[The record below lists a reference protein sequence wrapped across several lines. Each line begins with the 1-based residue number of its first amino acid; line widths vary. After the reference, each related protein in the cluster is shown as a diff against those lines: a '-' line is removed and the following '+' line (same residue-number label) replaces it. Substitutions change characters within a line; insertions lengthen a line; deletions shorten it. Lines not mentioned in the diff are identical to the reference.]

1 MSFYTHFITN
11 LFQNQAAG
19 KKKLHFPLES
29 RKYVCYNIKAN
40 LYLFVCAKFLY
51 VKGHMMQDKFI
62 SLLYPTEKSRS
73 EHADGIGLPNISDD
87 VCLELGLEEIFDLKC
102 GRLADFFTSDEEVI
116 RYRQQTLADMVEIP
130 EIGETLG
137 AVTPILEDIN
147 ELRRL
152 DIETNSSGESY
163 LYSITE
169 IELYVSCIDTLSKG
183 LSPIRD
189 RIKSEAFSA
198 LADFAIELAESEYYT
213 ELNKKLEALAARVH
227 EVKSITV
234 GVNLDNQL
242 RPSSAGVI
250 SINSEQFKSGKVLDK
265 ILRLSF
271 KNDAFTCIAELSPFG
286 KGQSENRQEAL
297 VGAFNSAIEEV
308 FRSSVRGWRGV
319 VGEYVLDSTDFL
331 LRLLPEIEFVTRSA
345 ILINKLSSHPGC
357 TVTVPVICEK
367 EDRAFR
373 AIEIYNP
380 RVALAIDDEIVTN
393 DFIFDEKAH
402 IYVLTGPNRGGKS
415 VITVAVGATQALF
428 QLGLPVPAKSAEIS
442 VVDGIFTHFPEGA
455 DDTIDKGRLG
465 EECARLKEIF
475 DAVTPDSMILLDE
488 SLSSTGAYEASYIA
502 SEILSGFAVLGCR
515 GIFSTH
521 LHELAAS
528 VPEINARSASLGGIQ
543 IDTLVA
549 GIEEGR
555 RSFKIYRAKP
565 DGKSYARDIAD
576 KYGLSF
582 DSLMERVG
590 RADK

>member
-1 MSFYTHFITN
+1 M
-11 LFQNQAAG
+11 L
-19 KKKLHFPLES
+19 
-29 RKYVCYNIKAN
+29 
-40 LYLFVCAKFLY
+40 
-51 VKGHMMQDKFI
+51 DKFI
-62 SLLYPTEKSRS
+62 SLLYPTEQSRS
-73 EHADGIGLPNISDD
+73 AHADGIGLPDISDD
-87 VCLELGLEEIFDLKC
+87 VCIELGLEEIFDLKC
-102 GRLADFFTSDEEVI
+102 GRLADFFTTDEDVI
-116 RYRQQTLADMVEIP
+116 RYRQQTLEDMVEIP
-130 EIGETLG
+130 EIGATL
-137 AVTPILEDIN
+137 AEVTPILEDIN

-169 IELYVSCIDTLSKG
+169 IELYVSCIDALSRG
-183 LSPIRD
+183 LSPVRD

-227 EVKSITV
+227 EVRSITV

-308 FRSSVRGWRGV
+308 FRSSVRGWRAV

-331 LRLLPEIEFVTRSA
+331 LRLLPEIEFVTKSSE
-345 ILINKLSSHPGC
+345 LMNKLAAHPGC
-357 TVTVPVICEK
+357 TVTRPVICPK
-367 EDRAFR
+367 EERAFR
-373 AIEIYNP
+373 TVGIYNP

-393 DFIFDEKAH
+393 DFLFDDKAH

-428 QLGLPVPAKSAEIS
+428 QLGLSVPAESAEIS

-582 DSLMERVG
+582 DSLMQRSG
-590 RADK
+590 RGRGE